1 MYCLISLLF
10 QICFDKSFIILVKII
25 KNKNLQANI
34 KCTKGSGEKSEMW
47 KCWLHPV
54 AQNPPE
60 RFPLFEIIS
69 TLSCM
74 SEISAVVTLC
84 VTSMTMT
91 DACRV
96 NSFDASLS
104 CFCYSALTL
113 KAAKLGRVISE
124 PALLCIL
131 ACIFM
136 SIYESEA
143 IKLCFVFNRW
153 G

>member
-1 MYCLISLLF
+1 MHWLF
-10 QICFDKSFIILVKII
+10 Q
-25 KNKNLQANI
+25 NLAA
-34 KCTKGSGEKSEMW
+34 
-47 KCWLHPV
+47 P
-54 AQNPPE
+54 
-60 RFPLFEIIS
+60 
-69 TLSCM
+69 SCM
-74 SEISAVVTLC
+74 SEIIALVRLC

-153 G
+153 GINELDQAKDSYRYGRNTPTLLNVKWICLSKQTNWRIQTAIEYKYINL